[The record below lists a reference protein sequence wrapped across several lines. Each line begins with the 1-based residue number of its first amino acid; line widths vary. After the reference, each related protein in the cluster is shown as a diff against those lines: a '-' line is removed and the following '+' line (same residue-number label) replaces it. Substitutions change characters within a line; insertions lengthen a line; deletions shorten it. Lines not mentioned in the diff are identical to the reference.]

1 METSKNQPVQK
12 PKKHK
17 KIKIVLSVIIILFVL
32 LAFAVLIIVPA
43 YVSSKAGNQTILAK
57 INNSVDGTTDFSS
70 LNMSWFKGIRLSDF
84 AYDDDLGQISVRI
97 KHISTMPKYFSILTG
112 RPVLG
117 KTVLDEP
124 YVAID
129 LSSRPE
135 KTEITEEAPEE
146 NSGTVP
152 AIPISQINLEINNG
166 DLKVTGNQSNTA
178 HLTNINSKIDFQGY
192 DKTNQFAA
200 DMRFAD
206 DAGMSTPLNLQGQ
219 INPKK
224 VTGNL
229 TVEVNELEL
238 SKLAP
243 LFDLADIQLDSQGTL
258 STDIETS
265 FEDSKLQNLTGT
277 MTGSNINVGGPALKG
292 DRFRTSKLNLDVQ
305 MVQQNDLI
313 NIDKLILL
321 TDWAQL
327 NAQGKVPTDIKSL
340 SQFLQPNADYG
351 LDASVNVD
359 LPAVANQMP
368 NTLNLEPGTE
378 ITSGQLTGKITRT
391 SQADQAQIQ
400 ADFQITNLAGTV
412 DQQRVA
418 LTQPIVAQALIS
430 SDQSIVNFETLK
442 VTSSFASVNF
452 SGTSEQLD
460 YQLDADLQK
469 MQTELGSFIDLG
481 GYKTR
486 GSVTSAGQIAASE
499 NAINITGDSTIQ
511 NLAVTTPQ
519 GQTASEPQAQITMN
533 LDLNRRTSGITINSL
548 DGTAALGNFN
558 IADGYLPAKDD
569 SKAMSLPV
577 TAKVDLAK
585 IRPFA
590 MLSSAYPEKL
600 NMSGIATTNLNI
612 SKQNQTAKL
621 SSRTTRIENF
631 TYSTPDTQP
640 VNLGLV
646 IASFD
651 VTAAPEQTIATFDVS
666 SPDIK
671 LKGNFNSEQTGQQ
684 KNLTAKADLS
694 YDWKAITTM
703 LSAFMSDDLLIEG
716 QNKTNIELSTTY
728 PADQPDKLL
737 ANMTTKPIRITFD
750 RAEYLGFKV
759 SQPSQLAVQFDKGLM
774 QIPNFSATV
783 NEGTFR
789 FGGNANFNNDKV
801 LLTLS
806 EPMQILKDVKV
817 DKEITLKLLQYIFP
831 ILSDTQKISGLAS
844 FDCRTMEI
852 PVRNADKKDLTVDGT
867 FAVKD
872 MTLQSSIFDAIQK
885 YFGKQG
891 QYDKMEILPTIITAK
906 DGMVRYDNMQL
917 NAGNTPFNSV
927 GRINLMNKSIKGSLI
942 VTPYTTGKTI
952 TVGQEDTP
960 GRIKVPF
967 KGSYDSPE
975 LDFSGLI
982 QQNIGNILE
991 GAVKDGKIDMQKIE
1005 DIFK

>member
-1 METSKNQPVQK
+1 
-12 PKKHK
+12 
-17 KIKIVLSVIIILFVL
+17 
-32 LAFAVLIIVPA
+32 
-43 YVSSKAGNQTILAK
+43 
-57 INNSVDGTTDFSS
+57 
-70 LNMSWFKGIRLSDF
+70 
-84 AYDDDLGQISVRI
+84 
-97 KHISTMPKYFSILTG
+97 
-112 RPVLG
+112 
-117 KTVLDEP
+117 
-124 YVAID
+124 
-129 LSSRPE
+129 
-135 KTEITEEAPEE
+135 
-146 NSGTVP
+146 
-152 AIPISQINLEINNG
+152 
-166 DLKVTGNQSNTA
+166 
-178 HLTNINSKIDFQGY
+178 
-192 DKTNQFAA
+192 FAA

-206 DAGMSTPLNLQGQ
+206 DAGTSTPLNLQGQ

-224 VTGNL
+224 VTGSL
-229 TVEVNELEL
+229 TVEVNELQL

-258 STDIETS
+258 SADIQTS
-265 FEDSKLQNLTGT
+265 FENSKLQNLTGT
-277 MTGSNINVGGPALKG
+277 ATGSNINVGGPALKG
-292 DRFRTSKLNLDVQ
+292 DRFRTSTLNLDVQ
-305 MVQQNDLI
+305 MAQQNDLF
-313 NIDKLILL
+313 NIDKLTLL

-351 LDASVNVD
+351 LDASVDVD

-391 SQADQAQIQ
+391 SQANQAQIQ
-400 ADFQITNLAGTV
+400 ADFQISNLAGTV

-418 LTQPIVAQALIS
+418 LSEPITAQALIN
-430 SDQSIVNFETLK
+430 SDQSTVNFETLQA
-442 VTSSFASVNF
+442 TSSFASINL

-460 YQLDADLQK
+460 YQLDANLQK
-469 MQTELGSFIDLG
+469 MQNELGSFINLG
-481 GYKTR
+481 GYKTK
-486 GSVTSAGQIAASE
+486 GTVTSAGKIAASDKT
-499 NAINITGDSTIQ
+499 INITGDSTIQ
-511 NLAVTTPQ
+511 NLSLTTPQ
-519 GQTASEPQAQITMN
+519 GQTASEPQAQIAMN
-533 LDLNRRTSGITINSL
+533 LDINRETSGIAINNL
-548 DGTAALGNFN
+548 DGTADLGNFN

-569 SKAMSLPV
+569 SKPMSLPIS
-577 TAKVDLAK
+577 AQIDLAK

-640 VNLGLV
+640 VSLGLV
-646 IASFD
+646 TASFD
-651 VTAAPEQTIATFDVS
+651 VTAAPEQTAATFDVS

-671 LKGNFNSEQTGQQ
+671 LKGNFSSEQTRQQ
-684 KNLTAKADLS
+684 RTLLAKADLS
-694 YDWKAITTM
+694 YDWKFVTTM
-703 LSAFMSDDLLIEG
+703 LSAFMSDHLLIEG
-716 QNKTNIELSTTY
+716 QNNTNIELSTTY

-737 ANMTTKPIRITFD
+737 ANMTTKPIKVTFD
-750 RAEYLGFKV
+750 RAEYLGFKA
-759 SQPSQLAVQFDKGLM
+759 SNPSQLAVQFDKGQM
-774 QIPNFSATV
+774 EIPNFSATV

-789 FGGNANFNNDKV
+789 FGGNANFNDEKV

-806 EPMQILKDVKV
+806 EPMQVLQNIKV

-867 FAVKD
+867 FSIRD
-872 MTLQSSIFDAIQK
+872 MTLQSEVFDAIQK

-891 QYDKMEILPTIITAK
+891 QYDKMELLPTQIIAK
-906 DGMVRYDNMQL
+906 DGLVRYDNMQL

-927 GRINLMNKSIKGSLI
+927 GRINLINKSIKGSLI

-960 GRIKVPF
+960 GRIRVPF
-967 KGSYDSPE
+967 TGTYDSPE
-975 LDFSGLI
+975 LDFSGLV
-982 QQNIGNILE
+982 QQNIGNIIE
-991 GAVKDGKIDMQKIE
+991 GTIKDGKIDVDKLK